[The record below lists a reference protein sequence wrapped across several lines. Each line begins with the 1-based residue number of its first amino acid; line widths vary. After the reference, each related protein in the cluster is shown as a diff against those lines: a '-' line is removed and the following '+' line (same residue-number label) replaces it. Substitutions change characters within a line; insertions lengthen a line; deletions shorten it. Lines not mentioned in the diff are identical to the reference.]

1 MSGRTGTGR
10 LSYTG
15 VQAKSSALAD
25 LIEVARLDGPG
36 FTSSGTVDRAALRT
50 EMVSWLRSLSP
61 AAAEKKLATP
71 PELLRTMRSHG
82 YFEANKP

>member
-1 MSGRTGTGR
+1 M
-10 LSYTG
+10 
-15 VQAKSSALAD
+15 
-25 LIEVARLDGPG
+25 ARLDGPG